1 MIIIQEGGT
10 GFERNEEESGQQQQ
24 QLMAEEDICEIEAGE
39 GVVIE
44 ELQEHLESVEGVFL
58 DEEDA
63 AAGNGGG
70 V

>member
-1 MIIIQEGGT
+1 MIIIQADGT
-10 GFERNEEESGQQQQ
+10 GFERNDEGGHQQQQ

-39 GVVIE
+39 GIVIE
-44 ELQEHLESVEGVFL
+44 ELQEHLGSVEGVFL